1 MFIDRVKIYVKAGN
15 GGNGM
20 STFRRE
26 KYVPHG
32 GPSGGDGGR
41 GGDVILK
48 VSSHVNTLLDLR
60 YRKHHRAEHGEH
72 GASSNKHGKMG
83 QDLVIM
89 VPPGTIVYDDDT
101 DQPVADLTELEQT
114 VIIAKGGRGGRGNAR
129 FATSTQQ
136 APTFAE
142 QGEPGQE
149 RYLRLELKLL
159 ADVGLAGF
167 PNAGKSTLLAH
178 VSAARPKIADYPFTT
193 LTPNL
198 GVVKIDECTF
208 VMADIPGLIEGAHLG
223 QGLGHEFLRHIERT
237 RVILHVVDAAGWDGR
252 DPLEDFHAINH
263 ELAQYAPDLA
273 ERPQIVALNKMDLP
287 QAQERKQALTQKLE
301 SLGHQVFS
309 ISAVTGQGVQQMLRA
324 TAALLEVAL
333 PPQPLVIAEPVEA
346 DKAALFVTAE
356 DDVFVVRGN
365 QVERRVAMTNLNNE
379 EALLRLQH
387 ALRRYGVFDA
397 LQAAGVQPGDTVR
410 IRDFEFDYVPDPW
423 EQAEELWS

>member
-1 MFIDRVKIYVKAGN
+1 MFIDQVKIYVKAGD

-20 STFRRE
+20 ATFRRE
-26 KYVPHG
+26 KFVPQG

-41 GGDVILK
+41 GGNVVLK
-48 VSSHVNTLLDLR
+48 VSPHVNTLLDLR
-60 YRKHHRAEHGEH
+60 YRKHHRADNGEN
-72 GASSNKHGKMG
+72 GGSSNKQGRMG
-83 QDLVIM
+83 RDLTIL

-101 DQPVADLTELEQT
+101 GLPLADLTELEQT
-114 VIIAKGGRGGRGNAR
+114 VTIAKGGRGGRGNAR

-142 QGEPGQE
+142 QGEPGEE

-159 ADVGLAGF
+159 ADVGLVGF

-198 GVVKIDECTF
+198 GVVKVDEQTF

-237 RVILHVVDAAGWDGR
+237 RVILHMVDAAGWDGR
-252 DPLEDFHAINH
+252 DPLADFHAINQ
-263 ELAQYAPDLA
+263 ELAKYAPELA

-287 QAQERKQALTQKLE
+287 EAQARAATFTQALQE
-301 SLGHQVFS
+301 QGHQVFP

-324 TAALLEVAL
+324 TVALLATAPL
-333 PPQPLVIAEPVEA
+333 PQAVIIPEPVEE
-346 DKAALFVTAE
+346 DKTTLQVTI
-356 DDVFVVRGN
+356 DDGVFVVQGH
-365 QVERRVAMTNLNNE
+365 QVERRVAMTNLDNE
-379 EALLRLQH
+379 EALFRLQH
-387 ALRRYGVFDA
+387 ALRRYGVFAA
-397 LQAAGVQPGDTVR
+397 LQAAGVQAGDTVR
-410 IRDFEFDYVPDPW
+410 IRDLEFDYVPDPW
-423 EQAEELWS
+423 EQEEQV